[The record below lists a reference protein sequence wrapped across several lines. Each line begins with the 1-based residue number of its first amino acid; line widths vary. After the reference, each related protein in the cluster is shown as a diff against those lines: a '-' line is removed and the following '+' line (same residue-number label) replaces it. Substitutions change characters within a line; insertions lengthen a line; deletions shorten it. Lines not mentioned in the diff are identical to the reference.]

1 MFLMIREGI
10 KLRNNLSFQGFLT
23 SFPNSIPGFLNLIP
37 KFHLGM
43 LLLKKF
49 YFDSLGGIKKNR
61 NEISY
66 TIVFPNGI
74 WEQEKQ
80 EK

>member
-1 MFLMIREGI
+1 
-10 KLRNNLSFQGFLT
+10 
-23 SFPNSIPGFLNLIP
+23 
-37 KFHLGM
+37 M